1 MMTIPSIHISKA
13 YSRIMCSIIGQGFL
27 SPSIRDRSKR
37 GRSIIGKSMR
47 ERGVKNSMKRKN
59 KRGEEYEGGV

>member
-47 ERGVKNSMKRKN
+47 ERGVKK
-59 KRGEEYEGGV
+59 